1 MFADLL
7 QAAAKIATAS
17 KSMTGVALGIVP
29 VATLADGT
37 IYLSS
42 LQILLD
48 PVTLLCKRCTLP
60 EAVDLVMK
68 QNPPESGVADPGGF
82 ETDETDD

>member
-7 QAAAKIATAS
+7 QAAAKVAS
-17 KSMTGVALGIVP
+17 ASESMAGVSLGIVP

-37 IYLSS
+37 VYLTS

-48 PVTLLCKRCTLP
+48 PVTLVCKKCTLA
-60 EAVDLVMK
+60 EAVDLVIK
-68 QNPPESGVADPGGF
+68 QNPPESGVADPEGF
-82 ETDETDD
+82 EAEDFD